1 MRASHGQVG
10 CHPRIRLCRGFW
22 DGFSLDRIVG
32 RRSNRA
38 RLSTQTFS
46 PHPIFS
52 AGPNVYEVAQWLSL
66 SLSHRLYGEMCLLPR
81 TSTKDVSKEIALHS
95 IIVHECPPF
104 PYE

>member
-1 MRASHGQVG
+1 
-10 CHPRIRLCRGFW
+10 
-22 DGFSLDRIVG
+22 
-32 RRSNRA
+32 
-38 RLSTQTFS
+38 
-46 PHPIFS
+46 
-52 AGPNVYEVAQWLSL
+52 VAQWLSL